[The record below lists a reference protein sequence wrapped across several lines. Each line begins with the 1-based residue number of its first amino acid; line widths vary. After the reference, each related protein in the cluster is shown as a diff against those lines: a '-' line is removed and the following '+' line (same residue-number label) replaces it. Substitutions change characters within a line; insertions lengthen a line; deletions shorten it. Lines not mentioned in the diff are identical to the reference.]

1 MSDGQSSS
9 VIRHYFVDEAGD
21 PNLFKRH
28 GKVIVGKDG
37 CSQFFLLG
45 LADVADRI
53 ESDANSTNSG
63 RRSFQIPISTTFRH
77 STQLGRKRRLP
88 FKRRTS

>member
-21 PNLFKRH
+21 PDLFKRH

-45 LADVADRI
+45 LADVAEPNRVGR
-53 ESDANSTNSG
+53 ELNELRSSLLSDPYFNNAP
-63 RRSFQIPISTTFRH
+63 SFDPA
-77 STQLGRKRRLP
+77 RKKAAIA
-88 FKRRTS
+88 FQA